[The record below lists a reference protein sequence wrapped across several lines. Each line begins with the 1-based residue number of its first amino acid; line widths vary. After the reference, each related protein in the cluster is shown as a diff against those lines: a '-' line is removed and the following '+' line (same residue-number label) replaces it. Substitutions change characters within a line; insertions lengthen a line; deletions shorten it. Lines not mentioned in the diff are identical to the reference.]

1 MGNRSGRSVREPD
14 NPGVSLGGRWIL
26 DWRSLVGI
34 TSIIAGLFAGSRL
47 LVTQDDLLRVE
58 AELEAHAT
66 ERDSRIWAELARR
79 ESIAYRMKD
88 WQASR
93 DWIIAEH
100 ERLRSEMKEVKK

>member
-1 MGNRSGRSVREPD
+1 MGNRSNRSVRESD
-14 NPGVSLGGRWIL
+14 NPGVSLGGGWIL

-47 LVTQDDLLRVE
+47 LVTQDDLIRVE
-58 AELEAHAT
+58 AKLEARAA
-66 ERDSRIWAELARR
+66 ERDNRLWAELARR
-79 ESIAYRMKD
+79 DSTAYRMKD
-88 WQASR
+88 WLASR